1 MKKNVNGVIMDMTE
15 EEVEQ
20 FKAFQ
25 ASAMDIQ
32 PTSEERL
39 EALENAFVELVGVVL
54 NGQVLCITDKAW

>member
-54 NGQVLCITDKAW
+54 NG